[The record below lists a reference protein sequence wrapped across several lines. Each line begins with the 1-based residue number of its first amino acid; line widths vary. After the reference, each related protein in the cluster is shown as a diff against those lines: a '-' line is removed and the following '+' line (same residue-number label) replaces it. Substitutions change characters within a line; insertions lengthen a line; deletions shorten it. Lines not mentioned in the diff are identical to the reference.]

1 MSDLVRQILAELP
14 NRAERS
20 SLEPY
25 QELIQEI
32 RRRGYSYR
40 EISRLLEERC
50 SVKISHAAIHNFVRR
65 RRQMPGAEP
74 LPNRSQGAG
83 RSRVE
88 RTPEAPAWIS
98 ATYAIESPH
107 SNDALSLLLQRKR
120 WNSASILI
128 SRSDWRTNSPNHRV

>member
-50 SVKISHAAIHNFVRR
+50 NVKISHAAIHNFVRR

-74 LPNRSQGAG
+74 PPDGSQRAG
-83 RSRVE
+83 QERGRENAGGSSVDERDIRDRIAALKRRVV
-88 RTPEAPAWIS
+88 PS
-98 ATYAIESPH
+98 AAAEEVGFRFDPDQPLRLDDEQS
-107 SNDALSLLLQRKR
+107 
-120 WNSASILI
+120 
-128 SRSDWRTNSPNHRV
+128 

>member
-14 NRAERS
+14 SRAERS

-74 LPNRSQGAG
+74 PPDRSQGAG
-83 RSRVE
+83 QGRESAGGYSVDQRDIRDRIAALKRRVV
-88 RTPEAPAWIS
+88 PS
-98 ATYAIESPH
+98 AAAEEVGFRFDPDQPLRLDDEQS
-107 SNDALSLLLQRKR
+107 
-120 WNSASILI
+120 
-128 SRSDWRTNSPNHRV
+128 